1 MSRWP
6 ATRPCQTVVVESP
19 VQTDVSVH
27 WSLDVFFI
35 FYASAACIGKGGSMQ
50 SDGSVCDSV
59 GDLVS
64 DNPRSSGMAEA
75 SDFILCLHIES

>member
-1 MSRWP
+1 VYGAFDTAFAKLLCVIP
-6 ATRPCQTVVVESP
+6 PP
-19 VQTDVSVH
+19 
-27 WSLDVFFI
+27 
-35 FYASAACIGKGGSMQ
+35 ACIGKGGSMQ

-75 SDFILCLHIES
+75 SYFILCLHIGS